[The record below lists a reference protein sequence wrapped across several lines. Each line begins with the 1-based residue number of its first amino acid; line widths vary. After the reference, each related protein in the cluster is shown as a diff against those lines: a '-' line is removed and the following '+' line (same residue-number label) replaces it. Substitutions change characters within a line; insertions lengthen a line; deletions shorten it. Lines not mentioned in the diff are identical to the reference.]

1 MKKIVGLGACVYDT
15 LIKCGVYPTEDTK
28 LRADH
33 VTVSGGGPVGNALV
47 VASKLGM
54 EASVIGAFAN
64 DEAGK
69 YLIREFE
76 EYRVKTD
83 KATVIDGASS
93 FVSYILLSEK
103 EGSRTCVFH
112 RGTVA
117 DDEKNVCLSALDGAD
132 VLHLDGN
139 YLKSAI
145 CAAKYAKAHGVAV
158 SLDAGGLYDGIEQL
172 LPYVDIL
179 IPSAEF
185 ILGFTGKNNIE
196 EAMYE
201 VYARYNPKIL
211 AVTDGKNGGYYFDKQ
226 PIHYRAFP
234 VDTVDSNG
242 AGDTFHGAFLYAY
255 FTGMSVAD
263 SCVFASATSAYK
275 CGFVGARTYPLSVDD
290 IIKFIADRS

>member
-15 LIKCGVYPTEDTK
+15 LIKCNTYPTEDTK
-28 LRADH
+28 MKANQI
-33 VTVSGGGPVGNALV
+33 VVSGGGPVGNALV

-54 EASVIGAFAN
+54 SASVIGGFAS
-64 DEAGK
+64 DDAGK
-69 YLIREFE
+69 YLLSDFRK
-76 EYRVKTD
+76 YGVNTD
-83 KATVIDGASS
+83 NAVVNANATS

-117 DDEKNVCLSALDGAD
+117 DDVKNVILSAIDGAD

-145 CAAKYAKAHGVAV
+145 HAAKYAKKAGVLV
-158 SLDAGGLYDGIEQL
+158 SLDAGGLYEGIEQL

-185 ILGFTGKNNIE
+185 ILGLTGKKDIK

-201 VYARYNPKIL
+201 VYNKYSPKVF
-211 AVTDGKNGGYYFDKQ
+211 AVTDGKNGGYYFDKE
-226 PIHYRAFP
+226 PIRYRAFS
-234 VDTVDSNG
+234 VETVDSNG
-242 AGDTFHGAFLYAY
+242 AGDTFHGSFLYAY
-255 FTGMSVAD
+255 FNGMSVEKA
-263 SCVFASATSAYK
+263 CEFASATSAYK
-275 CGFVGARTYPLSVDD
+275 CGFVGARTYSLSKDKIVD
-290 IIKFIADRS
+290 FISNHK